1 MSFLNKRKNKDIVPR
16 RRTGGINEISDNTS
30 ASGMRTSPF
39 GRNRTITGTRSNVI
53 NVSNLNKPGIDS
65 DRSHAHNLAKKR
77 RKVLY
82 ILGIS
87 ISAIVFI
94 YWVLVQ
100 FTAVVR
106 ITSSDASISAK
117 IDSSVYVKSIEDYLG
132 LHPLERFRF
141 ALNKNNLVG
150 YISSTLPDV
159 DNISRISNDGVGA
172 TSYNLVFRR
181 GVASWSIEN
190 KKYFVDSRGV
200 AFESNYYD
208 DKTVEIVDQSG
219 ISVQGGVTIAS
230 NKFLGFVGKTVSMAT
245 SRGYD
250 VTQAII
256 PSDTT
261 RQLQIHIKGVV
272 PFVKLSIDRPVGE
285 QIEDM
290 DKSIKYLSSRGQSPA
305 YIDVRVSGKA
315 FYR

>member
-1 MSFLNKRKNKDIVPR
+1 MSFLNKHKNKENTPR
-16 RRTGGINEISDNTS
+16 RRTGTINDANERPSTANS
-30 ASGMRTSPF
+30 RPSVF
-39 GRNRTITGTRSNVI
+39 GRNRTITGTRSNNI

-65 DRSHAHNLAKKR
+65 SRSHVHNLARKR

-87 ISAIVFI
+87 VGSITFI
-94 YWVLVQ
+94 YWMLIQ

-106 ITSSDASISAK
+106 VYSSDASIASK
-117 IDSSVYVKSIEDYLG
+117 VDSSRYIKSIEDYLG

-141 ALNKNNLVG
+141 ALNKQGLVS
-150 YISSTLPDV
+150 YMSSTLPDV
-159 DNISRISNDGVGA
+159 ADISRTSNDGVGV

-181 GVASWSIEN
+181 GVASWSIGG
-190 KKYFVDSRGV
+190 KKYFVDSKGV
-200 AFESNYYD
+200 AFENNYYD
-208 DKTVEIVDQSG
+208 NSAVEIVDQSG
-219 ISVQGGVTIAS
+219 IDIKSGVTIAS

-245 SRGYD
+245 SKGYT

-256 PSDTT
+256 PPETT
-261 RQLQIHIKGVV
+261 RQLQLHIKDVT

-290 DKSIKYLSSRGQSPA
+290 DRSLKYLDSRGQRPE

>member
-1 MSFLNKRKNKDIVPR
+1 MSFLNKRKNKDNIPR
-16 RRTGGINEISDNTS
+16 RRTGGVRDVSDKSSTSNT
-30 ASGMRTSPF
+30 RQNTF
-39 GRNRTITGTRSNVI
+39 GRNRTITGTRSDNI
-53 NVSNLNKPGIDS
+53 NVSSLNKPGIDS
-65 DRSHAHNLAKKR
+65 NRSHVHNLARKR

-87 ISAIVFI
+87 VFSIVFI
-94 YWVLVQ
+94 YWLLIQ

-106 ITSSDASISAK
+106 VTSSDASISSK
-117 IDSSVYVKSIEDYLG
+117 IESSTYVKSIEDYLG

-141 ALNKNNLVG
+141 ALNKDNLVS
-150 YISSTLPDV
+150 YIASTLPDV
-159 DNISRISNDGVGA
+159 ENVTRTSSDGIGV
-172 TSYNLVFRR
+172 TSYNLLFRR
-181 GVASWSIEN
+181 GVASWSIDN
-190 KKYFVDSRGV
+190 NKYFVDSKGV
-200 AFESNYYD
+200 AFENNYYND
-208 DKTVEIVDQSG
+208 STVEIVDQSG

-230 NKFLGFVGKTVSMAT
+230 NKFLGFVGKTVSIAA
-245 SRGYD
+245 SKGYT

-256 PSDTT
+256 PNDTT
-261 RQLQIHIKGVV
+261 RQLQIHIKGIA

-305 YIDVRVSGKA
+305 YVDVRVSGKA